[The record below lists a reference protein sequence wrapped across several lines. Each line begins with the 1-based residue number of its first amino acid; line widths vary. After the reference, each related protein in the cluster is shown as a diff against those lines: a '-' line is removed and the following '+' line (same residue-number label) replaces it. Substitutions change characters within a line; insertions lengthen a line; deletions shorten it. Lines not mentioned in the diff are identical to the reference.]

1 MQTASALVPAET
13 ALIPPKPAGRRPVAA
28 VPLAETAWRTEAGNH
43 RSPPQHAETV
53 WIMQRRKSA
62 AAEDPA
68 GAVFWLTT
76 PPPPI
81 QRQQWQR
88 EVNIRMVN
96 FFIKP

>member
-13 ALIPPKPAGRRPVAA
+13 ALIPLKPAGRRPVA
-28 VPLAETAWRTEAGNH
+28 VPPAETAWRTEAGNH